1 MANRNKPTPK
11 RSRAKRADLTPIH
24 AKRAA
29 EFWSEIFVEAL
40 VVYAGDEGQVPA
52 IDAARRAR
60 ALADAA
66 LDEFES
72 RWAGVRI

>member
-1 MANRNKPTPK
+1 MPSRSKPT
-11 RSRAKRADLTPIH
+11 RRAPRRTADLTPIH

-29 EFWSEIFVEAL
+29 EFWADIFSEAL
-40 VVYAGDEGQVPA
+40 VVYAGDEGQVPPV
-52 IDAARRAR
+52 DAARRAR

-66 LDEFES
+66 LEEFED